1 MSTVAALQRENA
13 ALREEV
19 ASLTGKIATLTDQ
32 LAKMN
37 ERVGELL
44 AIAQRKQRRS
54 SEPKP
59 MPPPDVDDDAKK
71 AFDERPRASAKPPTE
86 KPEKKKASPTGRKAL
101 PRHLEAEEH
110 KLRPEACAHCGSSAL
125 DAADEIVEEK
135 LHIVKEHQR
144 RRVVRRTTCRCRDCG
159 ERSTPRSLPAPY
171 ERSKVTSEW
180 LAWFVHSKFTQLAPL
195 DRIRRDLADRGIPL
209 AMSTLV
215 GFVERAADLL
225 SPIDGLHWKQLL
237 ASSWMATDGTGLKV
251 LIPKAP
257 GGAQRL
263 HRAVPEP

>member
-1 MSTVAALQRENA
+1 MPTNADLQSENA
-13 ALREEV
+13 ALREQV
-19 ASLTGKIATLTDQ
+19 SSLTGRIAALTEQ

-44 AIAQRKQRRS
+44 AIAQRKQRRA

-59 MPPPDVDDDAKK
+59 VAPPAVGADEKK
-71 AFDERPRASAKPPTE
+71 AFDERPKAPTKPPIE

-101 PRHLEAEEH
+101 PQHLEAEEH
-110 KLRPEACAHCGSSAL
+110 KLRPEACAHCGSAAL
-125 DAADEIVEEK
+125 DAADEVAEEK
-135 LHIVKEHQR
+135 LHVVKEHQR

-159 ERSTPRSLPAPY
+159 ERTTPRSLPAPY

-225 SPIDGLHWKQLL
+225 APIDGLHWKQLL
-237 ASSWMATDGTGLKV
+237 AGTWMATDGTGLKV
-251 LIPKAP
+251 LIPKRTP
-257 GGAQRL
+257 R
-263 HRAVPEP
+263 